1 MATNRLIQKLFAHD
15 ESGVGEDSIAVSDR
29 RQVEKFRVLAV
40 GAGQTETVAAGDI
53 VALKLDAGSDG
64 EVAFSVSKAAADS
77 HCIGVAISG
86 GTSTTDSG
94 SNVTAAPFI
103 DVCISGIAEAQV
115 EGANNAGNA
124 TVSAGDFLCQGDTAG
139 VLYKYTAGTDAMPHA
154 IAVDGQSSG
163 ATGLKTV
170 IFLSQ
175 F

>member
-1 MATNRLIQKLFAHD
+1 MATNRLIQRLFAHD
-15 ESGVGEDSIAVSDR
+15 ESGVGEDSISISDR

-53 VALKLDAGSDG
+53 VALRVDAGSDG
-64 EVAFSVSKAAADS
+64 EVGFSVAKSAADK

-94 SNVTAAPFI
+94 SNLTAADFI

-124 TVSAGDFLCQGDTAG
+124 TVNAGDFLCQGDTAG
-139 VLYKYTAGTDAMPHA
+139 VLYKYTAGTDAMVHA
-154 IAVDGQSSG
+154 IAVDGQTSG